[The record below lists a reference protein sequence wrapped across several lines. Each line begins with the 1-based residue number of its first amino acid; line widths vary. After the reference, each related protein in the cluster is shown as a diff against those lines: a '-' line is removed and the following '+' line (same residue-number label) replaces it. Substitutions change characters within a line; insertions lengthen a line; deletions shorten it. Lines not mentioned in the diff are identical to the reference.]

1 MLRLVRERLSQ
12 GEEAASELAAHNAR
26 LEVDVATFQS
36 QISSFTSQLT
46 ALQLANSQL
55 VAEKEEVGLSLS
67 ANFLWKNDVLEY
79 PSWDIQPSSFGTA
92 KFALIRKLKTGFE
105 DFKSELLHSTCC
117 CSYNSSAVNS
127 MSLNYWDSVVIHL
140 ILVGLFSCSD
150 LTVGNINEEHAGRNP
165 YWTLLIIKIQW
176 KSSEAVL

>member
-55 VAEKEEVGLSLS
+55 VAEKEEVGLSFS
-67 ANFLWKNDVLEY
+67 ANFFWKNDVLEY
-79 PSWDIQPSSFGTA
+79 PSWDIQPSSPGTA
-92 KFALIRKLKTGFE
+92 KFSLIRKLKTGFE
-105 DFKSELLHSTCC
+105 GFKTELLHSTCC
-117 CSYNSSAVNS
+117 CSYNSSAVNCQ
-127 MSLNYWDSVVIHL
+127 L
-140 ILVGLFSCSD
+140 IQDVR
-150 LTVGNINEEHAGRNP
+150 VQYIPVMYNIVD
-165 YWTLLIIKIQW
+165 K
-176 KSSEAVL
+176 

>member
-55 VAEKEEVGLSLS
+55 VAEKEEVGLCLS
-67 ANFLWKNDVLEY
+67 ANLENLSY
-79 PSWDIQPSSFGTA
+79 WDIHHGISSHTV
-92 KFALIRKLKTGFE
+92 L
-105 DFKSELLHSTCC
+105 
-117 CSYNSSAVNS
+117 
-127 MSLNYWDSVVIHL
+127 
-140 ILVGLFSCSD
+140 GLQNFHQS
-150 LTVGNINEEHAGRNP
+150 
-165 YWTLLIIKIQW
+165 
-176 KSSEAVL
+176 